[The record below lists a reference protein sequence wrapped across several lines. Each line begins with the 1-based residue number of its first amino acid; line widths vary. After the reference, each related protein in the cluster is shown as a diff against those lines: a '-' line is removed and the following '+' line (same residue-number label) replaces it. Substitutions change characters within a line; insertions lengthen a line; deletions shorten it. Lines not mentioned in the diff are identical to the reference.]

1 MNTSARLKM
10 LAIML
15 LLTAIII
22 QRDAAGFG
30 VSPEFVGNGSGDS
43 VYVTFVSI
51 DTTYY
56 SEVRNLDSLDILRYK
71 PDGVLLDSTSEDASN
86 VLNPTKGFYRAAFRA
101 SDGSGTMGVYT
112 VVVRGWLAGK
122 ERGIASGVYEVID
135 ENMDGYLGNL
145 DAAISSRGT
154 SNLTAADNI
163 GINLDDVTGTLDAS
177 EIGDDAITSSKI
189 APDAIGSSELAD
201 GAIGWTEIASS
212 ALSSVKFQSGTFT
225 AEKFDTTFFNAISDT
240 LFGADTARYAT
251 AGTYGELLSELFTR
265 DDFDSASVA
274 RSVWDNDVVAEID
287 RRIRYADS
295 VGTVLNVPT
304 SGSGAYACSLFYFEA
319 NDTTAIQGVFS
330 RAMNNTQ
337 TATAGVGLTNSDGLV
352 VMSLDAA
359 MYRIWSY
366 LTGYTFAPLPD
377 SVSVASPSVVDTI
390 WGTTFDPGDP
400 VYPSLCRVYGWV
412 RDLSGVAISGATVTA
427 SVKQSPLRYGSIIV
441 SPYFR
446 STVSDSTGYWYLDLL
461 PSANLDPVTTAYSF
475 SIYYLTGAIAVKE
488 VAVPDESN
496 WELNW

>member
-1 MNTSARLKM
+1 MSAKLKM
-10 LAIML
+10 LPVL
-15 LLTAIII
+15 LLLMAIII
-22 QRDAAGFG
+22 QPDAAGLG

-71 PDGVLLDSTSEDASN
+71 PDCVLLDSTSENASN
-86 VLNPTKGFYRAAFRA
+86 VLNPTRGFYRAAFRA
-101 SDGSGTMGVYT
+101 SDGSGTMGVYA

-122 ERGIASGVYEVID
+122 ERGIVSGVYEVID
-135 ENMDGYLGNL
+135 ENMDGYL
-145 DAAISSRGT
+145 
-154 SNLTAADNI
+154 SNL
-163 GINLDDVTGTLDAS
+163 
-177 EIGDDAITSSKI
+177 
-189 APDAIGSSELAD
+189 
-201 GAIGWTEIASS
+201 
-212 ALSSVKFQSGTFT
+212 
-225 AEKFDTTFFNAISDT
+225 
-240 LFGADTARYAT
+240 
-251 AGTYGELLSELFTR
+251 
-265 DDFDSASVA
+265 DSASVA
-274 RSVWDNDVVAEID
+274 RSVWDDDIVAEID

-304 SGSGAYACSLFYFEA
+304 SGSGAYACSLFYFDA
-319 NDTTAIQGVFS
+319 SDTTAIQGVFS
-330 RAMNNTQ
+330 RVMNNTQ
-337 TATAGVGLTNSDGLV
+337 TATSGVGLTNSDGLV
-352 VMSLDAA
+352 VISLDAA

-366 LTGYTFAPLPD
+366 LSGHTFAPLPD
-377 SVSVASPSVVDTI
+377 SVTVVSPSVVDTI

-400 VYPSLCRVYGWV
+400 IAPSLCRVYGWV

-461 PSANLDPVTTAYSF
+461 SSANLDPTTTSYSF

-488 VAVPDESN
+488 IAVPDESS